1 VVAFIILQ
9 LAGLTIAGYYPALVN
24 YLPKLIYFTSDNA
37 PPPINPK
44 FQVCLEEY
52 VFDIYENEAG
62 VLRSS
67 VATAQSLNVSYLPA
81 KQQDRFAETHQRV
94 LATHALIDTIHSSE
108 RDLSAFVIDYR
119 PLHEDV
125 RLLQRKIKFINRD
138 IEAEERK
145 IRQRNRDGETMS
157 EDITKMNNQIAE
169 LEAKKYQL
177 ESQIPSHWQAERE
190 KYLTFANAEDKARKL
205 YRRNA
210 DEAYEPVVELQKL
223 ISLHEELTSIES
235 DLLGLKAIIA
245 NESSGEAVAKI
256 KLVERRLGN
265 VSGAS
270 EIRSKISKARRALKK
285 GSDREKAGLLLQQAL
300 VLFADE
306 VAWRQRAA
314 VELSAGLINY
324 ENALRSSVGARMQ
337 EKLSEGQAKY
347 IASCLADHKDISL
360 AF

>member
-1 VVAFIILQ
+1 
-9 LAGLTIAGYYPALVN
+9 
-24 YLPKLIYFTSDNA
+24 
-37 PPPINPK
+37 
-44 FQVCLEEY
+44 LEEY
-52 VFDIYENEAG
+52 VFDIYENEAD

-67 VATAQSLNVSYLPA
+67 VASAQVLNVNYLPQ
-81 KQQDRFAETHQRV
+81 KYQDRFAETHQRV